1 MHQASH
7 IGANRSEWHD
17 PDLRRSIDFHAV
29 LLAMAGHDLRQHLQ
43 IILNSYGWLSA
54 RATNNPERERI
65 ARGQHA
71 VMQMAEQLHQLV
83 TALHIHQKT
92 SQIAMVP
99 VRLGRLFSIVG
110 QETSKFAA
118 ERGVQ
123 LRVVPTRA
131 MVASDPVLL
140 RSAIGNLARNA
151 VKYTA
156 SGGQVLLGCRR
167 FGTVVR
173 IEVHDTGVGI
183 PSERLRKIFEA
194 FSRLEPTQSEGLGL
208 GLFVVSRAAELLR
221 HKIEVRSTVGR
232 GSCFAVLANAADP
245 RPALQGET

>member
-17 PDLRRSIDFHAV
+17 PDIRRSIDFHAV

-54 RATNNPERERI
+54 RATNNPERER

-110 QETSKFAA
+110 QETSKFGA

-140 RSAIGNLARNA
+140 RSVIGNLARNA

-156 SGGQVLLGCRR
+156 SGGKVLLGCRR

-173 IEVHDTGVGI
+173 IEVHDTCVGI
-183 PSERLRKIFEA
+183 PSERLHKIFEA

-232 GSCFAVLANAADP
+232 GSCIAVLANAADP

>member
-17 PDLRRSIDFHAV
+17 PDIRRSIDFHAV
-29 LLAMAGHDLRQHLQ
+29 LLATAGHDLRQHLQ

-54 RATNNPERERI
+54 RATNNPERER

-140 RSAIGNLARNA
+140 RSVIGNLARNA

-156 SGGQVLLGCRR
+156 SGGKVLLGCRR

-183 PSERLRKIFEA
+183 PSERLHKIFEA

-232 GSCFAVLANAADP
+232 GSCIAVLANAADP

>member
-17 PDLRRSIDFHAV
+17 PDLRRSIEFHAV

-156 SGGQVLLGCRR
+156 PGGQVLLGCRR
-167 FGTVVR
+167 FGTV
-173 IEVHDTGVGI
+173 VHDTGVGI

>member
-17 PDLRRSIDFHAV
+17 PDLRRSIDFHAL

-92 SQIAMVP
+92 SKIAMVP

-110 QETSKFAA
+110 QETSK
-118 ERGVQ
+118 
-123 LRVVPTRA
+123 VPTRA

-156 SGGQVLLGCRR
+156 SGGKVLLGCRR
-167 FGTVVR
+167 FGTIVR

-194 FSRLEPTQSEGLGL
+194 FSRLEPAQSEGLGL

-232 GSCFAVLANAADP
+232 GSRFAVLANAADP